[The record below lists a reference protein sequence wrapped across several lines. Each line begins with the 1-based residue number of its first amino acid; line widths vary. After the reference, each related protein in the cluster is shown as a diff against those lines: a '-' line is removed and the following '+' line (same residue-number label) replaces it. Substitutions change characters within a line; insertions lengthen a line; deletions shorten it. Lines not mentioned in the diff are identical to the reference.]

1 MKLVKKML
9 RKRRKKDSFEDYI
22 DIDWLFV
29 TNLQKSINFQIAESE
44 DYKHFEDIH
53 AWIQKQREEIFTEY
67 NKKYLNNIDSDERF
81 DNYPK
86 ESYDNFKYFK
96 RRDNDN
102 IYCKNV
108 NNNHLDYVEIDTLS
122 FSFMNTPL

>member
-1 MKLVKKML
+1 MTQN
-9 RKRRKKDSFEDYI
+9 SFHDEFSI
-22 DIDWLFV
+22 IHTKV
-29 TNLQKSINFQIAESE
+29 QKSINFQIAESE

-108 NNNHLDYVEIDTLS
+108 NNNHLDYVEIDC
-122 FSFMNTPL
+122 PL